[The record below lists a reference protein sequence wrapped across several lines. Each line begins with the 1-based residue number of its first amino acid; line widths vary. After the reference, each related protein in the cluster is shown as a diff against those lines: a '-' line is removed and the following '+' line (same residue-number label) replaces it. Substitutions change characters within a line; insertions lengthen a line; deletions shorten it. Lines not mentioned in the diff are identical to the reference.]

1 MRHERR
7 ARLEHRGACFGHH
20 GQMEK
25 APLVRVLNSHISF
38 PWICFFV
45 NWNLV
50 YETVVCLESLL
61 NGQKTRGRK
70 EENSLNKILM
80 KNSDIQKKSVRK
92 RCVKSSSIHTKSWMI
107 ELAL

>member
-70 EENSLNKILM
+70 EENFLNKILM
-80 KNSDIQKKSVRK
+80 KNSDIQKKISEEEMCK
-92 RCVKSSSIHTKSWMI
+92 KFINSHEI
-107 ELAL
+107 LDD

>member
-80 KNSDIQKKSVRK
+80 KNSDLQNKISEEEMCKKFINSHE
-92 RCVKSSSIHTKSWMI
+92 I
-107 ELAL
+107 LDD

>member
-1 MRHERR
+1 MRGGQGWS
-7 ARLEHRGACFGHH
+7 RGACFGHH

-80 KNSDIQKKSVRK
+80 KNSDIQKKISEEEMCK
-92 RCVKSSSIHTKSWMI
+92 KFINSHEI
-107 ELAL
+107 LDD